1 MESELSQAYYG
12 VYCSSKEILK
22 NNQRH
27 LYCSMLDLLTS
38 TCKTTG
44 LVGSKIVSDEMIQ
57 FWLSDILALMFDTDR
72 AIQTKAVEAFE
83 QGLASMD
90 VQKIHNSKEW
100 PALKAS
106 LASVQA
112 PKIHKLRE
120 ERNPHWH
127 RVWGYMIR
135 ILDKELLK
143 GASTINAFL
152 AIVELGFRSTDN
164 TIRAE
169 SFMCWRLLIEIF
181 AKYDEL
187 SSPKRLKLICIP
199 LKSSQSK
206 SAQAAEVK
214 LRVWWYLL
222 TRFGSKLGDNF
233 EGVVEP
239 FLHFCFGGVSGTK
252 QMGSAAKQYEI
263 VRELAIPCMAKL
275 LSGERSEFL
284 DRSLRDHKLEALESP
299 SPLLENNILEKH
311 WSTVANA
318 AFESINLM
326 VNESSDAD
334 VGEQRL
340 FQQLLRH
347 LLHMT
352 FRKDIAP
359 LTIHVCS
366 SIQKMQNKSPRT
378 VIIAINTL
386 ASEGMVAKKSSENME
401 LYPKLLDAF
410 TKLFISARSI
420 VPPAILQRC
429 VDKVFSL
436 DAHDSG
442 RSKWRALSI
451 MMSNIFLL
459 KDDEDFDAFETKL
472 IIWRNVSHGL
482 LRHLKENALDVR
494 VRENALLMERW
505 ILWPVQVCVG
515 FAGSKSASGFDTA
528 FCSLWRQLINAGQNA
543 PDRRSFISKLCGV
556 LKDLPKVRHE
566 ESSFGELFDA
576 YVMAVTKLECDKEN
590 VQHHEFFV
598 LMQEI
603 LKQQLPKKPLEAC
616 LNTLRNALMGFKAA
630 EANAVYDNIKSVLS
644 AVVALNA
651 KGSACSVENKF
662 LDEWKR
668 AVMDKLRSTLNKELF
683 QQLKEVVKGNSDVFI
698 VIPSVWSLNPDKLT
712 ERQKEKMAEKAD
724 IPALYNDMSQSQE
737 TSLKPWTPKK
747 IVIAQKDKSEI
758 VLEGQQ
764 LDEEVIE
771 ESEPTVVEKV
781 SESIM
786 TTPVSKKS
794 SLRNQAKVPGTPRE
808 PQQHEEEKKLEQEV
822 TRSTR
827 NSKRSI
833 LATAPNTEEE
843 PKEKLSATEE
853 SIIRRQ
859 TRRSGLRTKNDNKKA
874 EETSGEKSKA
884 TSVVEKPHHHIENLS
899 SPSKSAAGKTSTVSA
914 AATEDIY
921 DENDTPLIE
930 KDKENILVE
939 QQETQLPTMAETLPP
954 TEITTDTPLNT
965 ARHAATQE
973 SEKSASAKAFSANT
987 DSTGDSHKKDE
998 ASKKASNNIEI
1009 LSNELII
1016 DLNNKSNTNAI
1027 TEILQTKEVSP
1038 KKTTTR
1044 FTPLSSPP
1052 DRKLTNNSSSP
1063 TLRPKPSAHLTGRG
1077 AQLINMIRNKKVDIS
1092 AAAATTSTAGQTA
1105 SVSTP
1110 SQQRNPAA
1118 ELMELTGTDQT
1129 STPVQ
1134 HKDFLV
1140 FSKRLP
1146 SPTASPSASILK
1158 RKLRNDS
1165 IEDLSFDSPAFKRKR
1180 VSFHDPPVSVT
1191 KEYLRD
1197 AEETKTKPK
1206 RCLIMDKV
1214 SEAKHVL
1221 RRRSK
1226 LDSLIEIEKFNN
1238 PSDTNVAAD
1247 RSAAH
1252 TQLNTASSGAAI
1264 MAPSC
1269 STNTSN
1275 SANKSSDS
1283 VMDESVTSLKWND
1296 SRNTTSDE
1304 LPPPQP
1310 QSTTTATP
1318 TTDVTTIPTTA
1329 NINEALTTSITP
1341 ILHHQ
1346 CNHPET
1352 QELNIDTAMT
1362 MVLEQCS
1369 LETILEKYFA
1379 HENTPELK
1387 SSRIVAKFLSN
1398 SMETH
1403 PKIKT
1408 NVLET
1413 LSENHSKDFLDHAVQ
1428 ENLSSVVCDRLNLNS
1443 VIDYICAKSKIN
1455 SGCRNNLLQ
1464 QLPDILKHSKNDAER
1479 FDFIENVLQQCQFTD
1494 EHILELINVLMQVRT
1509 GRKGGEHLTMVSESA
1524 VDSSS
1529 NL

>member
-1 MESELSQAYYG
+1 METELSQAYYG

-169 SFMCWRLLIEIF
+169 SFLCWRLLIEIF

-233 EGVVEP
+233 ESVVEP
-239 FLHFCFGGVSGTK
+239 FLQFCFGGISNTK
-252 QMGSAAKQYEI
+252 QMISAAKQYEV

-275 LSGERSEFL
+275 LSSEKSEFL
-284 DRSLRDHKLEALESP
+284 DRCLRDHKLEAMESP
-299 SPLLENNILEKH
+299 SAILENSILEKH
-311 WSTVANA
+311 WSSVACA
-318 AFESINLM
+318 ALESIQLM
-326 VNESSDAD
+326 VNESADAD
-334 VGEQRL
+334 VGEQHL
-340 FQQLLRH
+340 FQQLLRQ
-347 LLHMT
+347 LLQMT

-359 LTIHVCS
+359 LTIHVCTA
-366 SIQKMQNKSPRT
+366 IQKMQNKSPRT

-386 ASEGMVAKKSSENME
+386 AAEGLVAKKTFDDSE
-401 LYPKLLDAF
+401 LYPKVLNSF
-410 TKLFISARSI
+410 TQLFISARSI

-436 DAHDSG
+436 EAHESG
-442 RSKWRALSI
+442 RIKWRSLSI
-451 MMSNIFLL
+451 MMGQIFLL
-459 KDDEDFDAFETKL
+459 KDDEDFEAFETKL
-472 IIWRNVSHGL
+472 IIWRNVSQGL
-482 LRHLKENALDVR
+482 LKHLKENALDVR

-515 FAGSKSASGFDTA
+515 FAGSKSTSGFDTG

-543 PDRRSFISKLCGV
+543 PDRRPFISKVGGV
-556 LKDLPKVRHE
+556 LKDLPKIRHE
-566 ESSFGELFDA
+566 ESSFGEIFDA
-576 YVMAVTKLECDKEN
+576 YAMAVMKLECEKDSL
-590 VQHHEFFV
+590 QHHEFFA

-616 LNTLRNALMGFKAA
+616 LNTLRNALVGFKST
-630 EANAVYDNIKSVLS
+630 EASAMFEHIKAVLS

-651 KGSACSVENKF
+651 KGSTCSVDNKF

-668 AVMDKLRSTLNKELF
+668 YVVDKLRSLLNKESF
-683 QQLKEVVKGNSDVFI
+683 QQVKEVVKGNSDVFI

-764 LDEEVIE
+764 SEEVIE
-771 ESEPTVVEKV
+771 ESEPIVVERP
-781 SESIM
+781 SEMEKSSM
-786 TTPVSKKS
+786 STPVSKKT
-794 SLRNQAKVPGTPRE
+794 SLRNQTKVQGTPRE
-808 PQQHEEEKKLEQEV
+808 QQQQQEEDKKSEQEM

-833 LATAPNTEEE
+833 LATTTEEE
-843 PKEKLSATEE
+843 PKEKMSSIED

-874 EETSGEKSKA
+874 EETSGEKSKS
-884 TSVVEKPHHHIENLS
+884 SVADKPHHHQMENVS
-899 SPSKSAAGKTSTVSA
+899 SPSKSAANKNVTTA
-914 AATEDIY
+914 TINTEDIF
-921 DENDTPLIE
+921 DDHETPLTE
-930 KDKENILVE
+930 KDKENILME
-939 QQETQLPTMAETLPP
+939 QQETQLPPTIVESLPP
-954 TEITTDTPLNT
+954 TEIATETQMNTVRQTQDGEKKMTTAKVSNSVTTDTN
-965 ARHAATQE
+965 
-973 SEKSASAKAFSANT
+973 
-987 DSTGDSHKKDE
+987 KKDE
-998 ASKKASNNIEI
+998 ASKKADNTVEI

-1016 DLNNKSNTNAI
+1016 DLNTKSNTNAI

-1038 KKTTTR
+1038 KKTSTR

-1092 AAAATTSTAGQTA
+1092 ATASSSTSTSGQASA

-1110 SQQRNPAA
+1110 SQHRNPAT

-1165 IEDLSFDSPAFKRKR
+1165 IEDLSFESPAFKRKR

-1226 LDSLIEIEKFNN
+1226 LDSLIEIEKFNH
-1238 PSDTNVAAD
+1238 PSDTNATATDKSSTQAQTNVAA
-1247 RSAAH
+1247 A
-1252 TQLNTASSGAAI
+1252 
-1264 MAPSC
+1264 MPSC
-1269 STNTSN
+1269 STNISV
-1275 SANKSSDS
+1275 SAANKSTDS
-1283 VMDESVTSLKWND
+1283 VMEESLSSLKWND
-1296 SRNTTSDE
+1296 SRNTTADDT
-1304 LPPPQP
+1304 LPP
-1310 QSTTTATP
+1310 QSTTSTMATD
-1318 TTDVTTIPTTA
+1318 TVTNATTA
-1329 NINEALTTSITP
+1329 ATHSDTLMSS
-1341 ILHHQ
+1341 HCQ
-1346 CNHPET
+1346 HPEP
-1352 QELNIDTAMT
+1352 QELNLDMAMN

-1369 LETILEKYFA
+1369 LDTILEKYFA
-1379 HENTPELK
+1379 QESSPELK
-1387 SSRIVAKFLSN
+1387 SSRILAKFLSN
-1398 SMETH
+1398 AMETH
-1403 PKIKT
+1403 PKIKI

-1464 QLPDILKHSKNDAER
+1464 QLPDILKHSKNDVER
-1479 FDFIENVLQQCQFTD
+1479 FDFIENILKQCQFTD
-1494 EHILELINVLMQVRT
+1494 EHILELINVLMLART